1 MKIKLLILLLG
12 FLSACSVT
20 PVSEEVQESTTST
33 LALTFCEKTEVEY
46 IELTNSLFD
55 SSFELNKFI
64 DEISPNPIDQDRE
77 KFFNDIEKNWEYQ
90 GEYKLYL
97 ETRLDVYKAIYSLYN
112 ENSECKI
119 SGDQEISLEQ
129 IETAEKDLKEFNQKY
144 DN

>member
-1 MKIKLLILLLG
+1 MKIKSLILFLS
-12 FLSACSVT
+12 FLSACSVS
-20 PVSEEVQESTTST
+20 PVSEENQVTTTST
-33 LALTFCEKTEVEY
+33 LSLTECEKTEIEY

-64 DEISPNPIDQDRE
+64 DSISPNPIDQDRE

-97 ETRLDVYKAIYSLYN
+97 ETRLNVYKAIYALYN
-112 ENSECKI
+112 NNSECNI

-129 IETAEKDLKEFNQKY
+129 IETAEKDLKEFNDRY
-144 DN
+144 EN

>member
-1 MKIKLLILLLG
+1 MKIKLLILLFG

-20 PVSEEVQESTTST
+20 PVSEEAQESTTST

-97 ETRLDVYKAIYSLYN
+97 ETRLNVYKSIYALYN
-112 ENSECKI
+112 NNSECNI

-129 IETAEKDLKEFNQKY
+129 IETADKDLREFNDRY
-144 DN
+144 EN

>member
-20 PVSEEVQESTTST
+20 PVSEEVKESTTTT

>member
-33 LALTFCEKTEVEY
+33 IALTFCEKTEVEY

>member
-1 MKIKLLILLLG
+1 MKIKLLILLFG

-20 PVSEEVQESTTST
+20 PVSKEAQESTTST

-97 ETRLDVYKAIYSLYN
+97 ETRLNVYKAIYALYN
-112 ENSECKI
+112 NNSECNI

-129 IETAEKDLKEFNQKY
+129 IETAEKDLKEFNDRY

>member
-1 MKIKLLILLLG
+1 MKIKSLILFLS
-12 FLSACSVT
+12 FLSACSVS
-20 PVSEEVQESTTST
+20 PASEENQVTTTST
-33 LALTFCEKTEVEY
+33 LPLTECEKTEIEY

-64 DEISPNPIDQDRE
+64 DSISPNPIDQDRE

-97 ETRLDVYKAIYSLYN
+97 ETRLNVYKAIYALYN
-112 ENSECKI
+112 NNSECSI

-129 IETAEKDLKEFNQKY
+129 IETAEKDLKEFNDRY

>member
-97 ETRLDVYKAIYSLYN
+97 ETRLDVYKAIYALYN